1 MKTTKTNSEIIDNS
15 VPEEGFVPCPSCA
28 EENRRRR
35 ARKNKIPSCSLCSG
49 QPVPIKVAYSWLV
62 KEVRYL
68 RESNASMINQMDEF
82 MTGGLLS
89 NADAE
94 DLAEIKLELKPPE
107 NRKEASAELQP
118 FGKPVHIDSARG
130 VSFTP
135 KFTGRI
141 NANIRTLPPDRI
153 MIWNPALGRYQE
165 SMREDNS

>member
-68 RESNASMINQMDEF
+68 RESNANMINQMDEF

-94 DLAEIKLELKPPE
+94 DLAEIKPELKPPE

-118 FGKPVHIDSARG
+118 FGPVHIDSARG
-130 VSFTP
+130 
-135 KFTGRI
+135 GIRI
-141 NANIRTLPPDRI
+141 NADARTVPPSPDRA
-153 MIWNPALGRYQE
+153 MIWNPVLGSPFLGRFE
-165 SMREDNS
+165 EVIREDNS